1 MYDVC
6 DIDCY
11 YECDDRECRVM
22 KELVQGILVYIVIV
36 SALKGLITS
45 PKYSQYFQFFSGI
58 VMILLLLTPILSV
71 FDFETE
77 WYQVLE
83 EKILQMDLAEI
94 EEEMQIADDRFAD
107 MLEKEYQKTAAEQI
121 RAMAEQ
127 NGVFVEDA
135 GVTLK
140 RNGEE
145 WAIEEITVTRKQTQE
160 DGQGLS
166 VEAVQMEGERQTAK
180 EDTSKKAESL
190 RKQICSYFVIGEDRV
205 HIWK

>member
-1 MYDVC
+1 
-6 DIDCY
+6 
-11 YECDDRECRVM
+11 M

-36 SALKGLITS
+36 SALKGLITN

-71 FDFETE
+71 FDFVTE

-94 EEEMQIADDRFAD
+94 EEEMQIADERFAD
-107 MLEKEYQKTAAEQI
+107 MLEKEYQETATEQI

-140 RNGEE
+140 RDGEE

-160 DGQGLS
+160 DGKLS

>member
-1 MYDVC
+1 
-6 DIDCY
+6 
-11 YECDDRECRVM
+11 
-22 KELVQGILVYIVIV
+22 
-36 SALKGLITS
+36 
-45 PKYSQYFQFFSGI
+45 
-58 VMILLLLTPILSV
+58 
-71 FDFETE
+71 
-77 WYQVLE
+77 
-83 EKILQMDLAEI
+83 MDLAEI
-94 EEEMQIADDRFAD
+94 EEEMHIADERFAD
-107 MLEKEYQKTAAEQI
+107 MLEKEYQETATEQI

-140 RNGEE
+140 RDGEE

-160 DGQGLS
+160 DGKLS

>member
-1 MYDVC
+1 
-6 DIDCY
+6 
-11 YECDDRECRVM
+11 M

-36 SALKGLITS
+36 SALKGLITN

-94 EEEMQIADDRFAD
+94 EEEMQIADERFAD